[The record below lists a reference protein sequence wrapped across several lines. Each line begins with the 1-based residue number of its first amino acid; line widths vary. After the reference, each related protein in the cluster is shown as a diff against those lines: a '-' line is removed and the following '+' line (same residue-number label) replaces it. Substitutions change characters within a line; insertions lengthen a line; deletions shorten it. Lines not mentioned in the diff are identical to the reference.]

1 MTMSIALMMEA
12 AQRFDPSRLAVAAE
26 NVAAHTWL
34 EVDRPVDLE
43 VDLRRTGPDVVHVK
57 LGAYI
62 ECDVRLADRYPDPPP
77 PRDHDIG
84 ALAPFPIEGAAIYP
98 DGWMFHGPQYQGIV
112 DVAAYGTQGMRGTL
126 RALPAKGALLDAA
139 GQLGG
144 MWATMSTDRDRLV
157 LPIRL
162 HKVEYY
168 GPPPAPG
175 EPIDCTVLVR
185 GVRRHEVIVDLDLR
199 RNGQPYA
206 YADGWVDWRFHTSGH
221 IFEAMRQPML
231 HLLADSQPEGF
242 VLLKTEDWP
251 ASIRDFLARRY
262 LSTEEI
268 EAKGGLQ
275 ELLRQVE
282 WLCGRI
288 AAKDA
293 VRHWLQQEMGL
304 RVFPGE
310 IAIETEPSGRP
321 RVRGP
326 FAQDVRVS
334 IAHKAGIAC
343 AMVAVGADPG
353 IDVEKITARGEG
365 FASLAFRPE
374 EIALLPRDDRD
385 EWVTRFWTAKEAAG
399 KARGTGLG
407 GDPRSV
413 PVAAVDGDRI
423 LVAGHRVATRRIGD
437 YIVAWTSGE
446 R

>member
-1 MTMSIALMMEA
+1 
-12 AQRFDPSRLAVAAE
+12 
-26 NVAAHTWL
+26 
-34 EVDRPVDLE
+34 
-43 VDLRRTGPDVVHVK
+43 
-57 LGAYI
+57 
-62 ECDVRLADRYPDPPP
+62 
-77 PRDHDIG
+77 
-84 ALAPFPIEGAAIYP
+84 
-98 DGWMFHGPQYQGIV
+98 
-112 DVAAYGTQGMRGTL
+112 
-126 RALPAKGALLDAA
+126 
-139 GQLGG
+139 
-144 MWATMSTDRDRLV
+144 MSTDRDRLV

-310 IAIETEPSGRP
+310 IAIETRTFGEAARARSVRAGRAGVDRAQGGYRLRDGRRGRRP
-321 RVRGP
+321 RDRRRE
-326 FAQDVRVS
+326 DHR
-334 IAHKAGIAC
+334 
-343 AMVAVGADPG
+343 
-353 IDVEKITARGEG
+353 ARGRIRVARVPPRRDRVVAARRSRRMGDPFLDREG
-365 FASLAFRPE
+365 SRGQGARHGTRRRPE
-374 EIALLPRDDRD
+374 IGSR
-385 EWVTRFWTAKEAAG
+385 
-399 KARGTGLG
+399 RGG
-407 GDPRSV
+407 GR
-413 PVAAVDGDRI
+413 DRI

>member
-1 MTMSIALMMEA
+1 
-12 AQRFDPSRLAVAAE
+12 
-26 NVAAHTWL
+26 
-34 EVDRPVDLE
+34 
-43 VDLRRTGPDVVHVK
+43 
-57 LGAYI
+57 
-62 ECDVRLADRYPDPPP
+62 
-77 PRDHDIG
+77 
-84 ALAPFPIEGAAIYP
+84 
-98 DGWMFHGPQYQGIV
+98 
-112 DVAAYGTQGMRGTL
+112 
-126 RALPAKGALLDAA
+126 
-139 GQLGG
+139 
-144 MWATMSTDRDRLV
+144 
-157 LPIRL
+157 
-162 HKVEYY
+162 
-168 GPPPAPG
+168 
-175 EPIDCTVLVR
+175 
-185 GVRRHEVIVDLDLR
+185 VIVDLDLR